1 MKLQSSLKT
10 SSNLFPITFAPLLN
24 LFCLLFMFMVVAP
37 YLTFP
42 NAIGIK
48 LPKAITSDVVPD
60 NSTIITVNSEDIIF
74 SRGKVLSEIEL
85 KKLLQVSK
93 IKNGS
98 VLIKADG
105 RSSLA
110 RVIDIWNICRDLGLE
125 KINIATTIKN
135 K

>member
-1 MKLQSSLKT
+1 MKLQSSLKI
-10 SSNLFPITFAPLLN
+10 SNSLFPITFAPILN
-24 LFCLLFMFMVVAP
+24 LFCLLFMFMVIAP

-48 LPKAITSDVVPD
+48 LPKAITSDIIPE
-60 NSTIITVNSEDIIF
+60 NSTIITINSEDIIF
-74 SRGKVLSEIEL
+74 FKGKVLSEIEL
-85 KKLLQVSK
+85 KKLLHSSK
-93 IKNGS
+93 VKNAS
-98 VLIKADG
+98 ILIKADG

-135 K
+135 